1 MQFGNRSNTVFLDLG
16 HSPSVVISTDVL
28 QYQYIGKF
36 KNIGKLL
43 PSGIWKVRL
52 QREEVRAHN
61 WQHDTL
67 TLLCFIMI
75 ISLLNDTPR
84 PDL

>member
-1 MQFGNRSNTVFLDLG
+1 MQFGNRSNTVFFYLG

-28 QYQYIGKF
+28 QYQY
-36 KNIGKLL
+36 IGKLL